1 MNERLE
7 QDLAAMRLAEPSAE
21 LDDRV
26 ALLLRVEHPLSE
38 QPLREPSAALDA
50 RMARVFAGEADEAP
64 ASYRFAWAS
73 RVAVPLAACLAIG
86 LTVFFIT
93 RDVEPNPAGPGDG
106 GLATLTT
113 PVEFEPVR
121 YDETV
126 VSDEAGDIIILDDQ
140 LPVVPI
146 RRQAIQKTRWV
157 DEANNIEI
165 EMTVPRE
172 QTLIVPVQID

>member
-26 ALLLRVEHPLSE
+26 ALLLRVEHPLS
-38 QPLREPSAALDA
+38 QMPLREPSAGLDE
-50 RMARVFAGEADEAP
+50 RVARVFAGETDDAP

-73 RVAVPLAACLAIG
+73 RIALPLAACLAIG

-93 RDVEPNPAGPGDG
+93 RDVQTPAEGPEVTGV
-106 GLATLTT
+106 TP
-113 PVEFEPVR
+113 PVEIEPVR
-121 YDETV
+121 FDETV
-126 VSDEAGDIIILDDQ
+126 VSDEVGDVIILDDQ

-146 RRQAIQKTRWV
+146 RREAIQKTRWV

-172 QTLIVPVQID
+172 QTLIVPVQVD